1 MALDVEGVSK
11 RFGGLQA
18 VDAVSFVA
26 PDGVVTA
33 VIGPNG
39 AGKSTLLDCLSGIT
53 EWDTGR
59 VVLDGLSIG
68 PRLAG
73 DLVRL
78 GITRTFQNLR
88 LFESLTVEQHVLLA
102 LRGVKGSSRAHLVDG
117 GASEPSTCRHLL
129 DRVGLAGKA
138 RAYPR
143 ELAYGE
149 KRRLE
154 IARGLATA
162 PRVFLLDEP
171 AAGSTRAEQNALATL
186 IGEVAR
192 QGTAVILVE
201 HHMDL
206 VARLASSVVVLN
218 FGKVIVRGAMEEI
231 RRHPEVIT
239 AYLGTTAKA
248 SH

>member
-26 PDGVVTA
+26 PGGMVTA

-59 VVLDGLSIG
+59 VALDGIAIG
-68 PRLAG
+68 PHLAG

-102 LRGVKGSSRAHLVDG
+102 LRSVKRSSRARVVDG
-117 GASEPSTCRHLL
+117 ASDPSTCRNLL
-129 DRVGLAGKA
+129 ERVGLAGKA
-138 RAYPR
+138 TTYPR

-171 AAGSTRAEQNALATL
+171 AAGSTPAEQNALAAL

-218 FGKVIVRGAMEEI
+218 FGKVIVRGPMGEI
-231 RRHPEVIT
+231 RRHPEVIS
-239 AYLGTTAKA
+239 AYLGTTAKV
-248 SH
+248 SP